1 MGGKPASVIPGGS
14 TGAWLAT
21 YAAIMRSSLVSLVAV
36 VGVSGCWTDRAP
48 VRTTPTPIAAAP
60 ASSRAPVRAAH
71 DDTPDYRAVTLTLD
85 AFGVA
90 TMATGLVLLH
100 HSESDNGP
108 GALIDA
114 GAFIGGF
121 GAITAHIIAGR
132 TDRAWRSYL
141 IRGGL
146 IMAASLTGMMVGCPD
161 GVEIDCTI
169 EGMAWGMA
177 AGIAIAAPIDAFAL
191 QRPEGSWTP
200 TVVPREGGATA
211 GIGGTF

>member
-1 MGGKPASVIPGGS
+1 MATPA
-14 TGAWLAT
+14 
-21 YAAIMRSSLVSLVAV
+21 
-36 VGVSGCWTDRAP
+36 
-48 VRTTPTPIAAAP
+48 PTAP
-60 ASSRAPVRAAH
+60 AREAE

-85 AFGVA
+85 AVGVA
-90 TMATGLVLLH
+90 TMATGLLLLH
-100 HSESDNGP
+100 RSSSDDGP

-121 GAITAHIIAGR
+121 GAITAHIVAGR

-141 IRGGL
+141 IRGGI
-146 IMAASLTGMMVGCPD
+146 IMATSLTGMMVGCTD
-161 GVEIDCTI
+161 GRVDLGCTI

-177 AGIAIAAPIDAFAL
+177 AGIAIAAPIDAFML

-200 TVVPREGGATA
+200 TIVPREGGATA

>member
-1 MGGKPASVIPGGS
+1 MR
-14 TGAWLAT
+14 WL
-21 YAAIMRSSLVSLVAV
+21 LVPLVVLA
-36 VGVSGCWTDRAP
+36 GCWTDRPPAP
-48 VRTTPTPIAAAP
+48 TTPSRVSLAAPLPSPSSEAAA
-60 ASSRAPVRAAH
+60 
-71 DDTPDYRAVTLTLD
+71 DDTPDYRAVTLSLD
-85 AFGVA
+85 AVGVA
-90 TMATGLVLLH
+90 TMATGLLLLH
-100 HSESDNGP
+100 RSESDDGP

-121 GAITAHIIAGR
+121 GAITAHLVAGR

-146 IMAASLTGMMVGCPD
+146 IMASSMTGMIVGCGD
-161 GVEIDCTI
+161 RGMELGCTI

-177 AGIAIAAPIDAFAL
+177 TGIAIAAPIDAFML
-191 QRPEGSWTP
+191 QRREPSWTP

>member
-1 MGGKPASVIPGGS
+1 MRALGVVFV
-14 TGAWLAT
+14 AT
-21 YAAIMRSSLVSLVAV
+21 TLL
-36 VGVSGCWTDRAP
+36 GGCWTDRAP
-48 VRTTPTPIAAAP
+48 ARTTPTPRPVGDTTSARD
-60 ASSRAPVRAAH
+60 SR
-71 DDTPDYRAVTLTLD
+71 DYRAVTLTLD
-85 AFGVA
+85 AVGVA
-90 TMATGLVLLH
+90 TMATGLLLLH
-100 HSESDNGP
+100 RTSSDDGP

-121 GAITAHIIAGR
+121 GAITTHLVMGR

-146 IMAASLTGMMVGCPD
+146 IMATSLTGMMVGCPD

-177 AGIAIAAPIDAFAL
+177 AGMAIAAPIDAFML

>member
-1 MGGKPASVIPGGS
+1 VI
-14 TGAWLAT
+14 A
-21 YAAIMRSSLVSLVAV
+21 
-36 VGVSGCWTDRAP
+36 SGCWTGRSP
-48 VRTTPTPIAAAP
+48 SQTTPTPTP
-60 ASSRAPVRAAH
+60 ASITPAQPAQPAQTAEPAPKTL
-71 DDTPDYRAVTLTLD
+71 DTRDYRAVTLSLD
-85 AFGVA
+85 AVGAA
-90 TMATGLVLLH
+90 TLATGLVLLH
-100 HSESDNGP
+100 RGANEDMA

-114 GAFIGGF
+114 GAIIGGF
-121 GAITAHIIAGR
+121 GAITTHLLAGR

-146 IMAASLTGMMVGCPD
+146 VMASSLAGMAVGCGD
-161 GVEIDCTI
+161 RGMELGCTV

-177 AGIAIAAPIDAFAL
+177 AGIAIAAPIDAFML